1 MFVGI
6 LDQCTGYISL
16 VLNTYA
22 LIIVFYEISLK
33 YFFPGYV
40 QFSSILCVIKEYHLS
55 DQALMTNIPLD
66 TLKFGATL
74 EDYITNNSRNIFNK
88 TCK

>member
-33 YFFPGYV
+33 YFFSRICSI
-40 QFSSILCVIKEYHLS
+40 QFNFMCNKRISFVRSSSNDKYPIGHIQIWSYTGRLHH
-55 DQALMTNIPLD
+55 
-66 TLKFGATL
+66 
-74 EDYITNNSRNIFNK
+74 
-88 TCK
+88 